1 MPSGEP
7 KVPEQGF
14 RRRVVGGFD
23 ENDVLAY
30 VNALVNESQQQ
41 QMEYEEQIKQL
52 QGQID
57 KMKKEQANARACVE
71 KLQDELLQQTQRA
84 EKAESDHAES
94 EKKLAESMEQYS
106 VSESRAT
113 GYQGKYRQSQKTL
126 LEWQTRCQQAEEEL
140 SQLRAELAARP
151 EKPAPAQPE
160 TPAPA
165 PAPAPEPVQ
174 TPVPAPAPEPAPQPV
189 STPSIEARKILA
201 DARIYAENAERRM
214 RREAEEQKQR
224 MAENAK
230 DLAAGVMVLRERL
243 SRVDEKLSAAALDLE
258 NATAAIYAALDHTD
272 ADLESLG
279 VKLNDFAQGTP
290 ETDLPADPEEPEQPA
305 PPPPQPPVVPVPSA
319 PAAGTP
325 SSDEPA
331 SRSAER
337 LRPAA
342 APAPAPAA
350 RRVRP
355 VPKAKP
361 APPPPKRLRRSVH
374 NSGSSRRAVAQSLLD
389 AINRMSG
396 DDK

>member
-41 QMEYEEQIKQL
+41 QMEYEEQIRQL

-57 KMKKEQANARACVE
+57 KLKKEQANARTCVE
-71 KLQDELLQQTQRA
+71 KLQDELLQQTRRA

-94 EKKLAESMEQYS
+94 EKKLAESIEQYS
-106 VSESRAT
+106 VSESRAS

-126 LEWQTRCQQAEEEL
+126 LEWQNKCQELEEEL
-140 SQLRAELAARP
+140 DQLRAEKAAQP
-151 EKPAPAQPE
+151 EPAPA
-160 TPAPA
+160 APA
-165 PAPAPEPVQ
+165 PAVDPEPAAPAVVPEPV
-174 TPVPAPAPEPAPQPV
+174 PQPQPQPE
-189 STPSIEARKILA
+189 SPSIEARKILA

-214 RREAEEQKQR
+214 RQEAEEQKKR

-243 SRVDEKLSAAALDLE
+243 NRVDEKLSAAALDLE

-279 VKLNDFAQGTP
+279 VKLNDFAEGTP
-290 ETDLPADPEEPEQPA
+290 ESDLPILPEEEPEQE
-305 PPPPQPPVVPVPSA
+305 PQPPVPAPPTPPEVPTA
-319 PAAGTP
+319 PAGMFRP
-325 SSDEPA
+325 
-331 SRSAER
+331 AER
-337 LRPAA
+337 LRPTA
-342 APAPAPAA
+342 APAAAPAA

-355 VPKAKP
+355 VAKSKP
-361 APPPPKRLRRSVH
+361 TPPPKRLRRTIH

>member
-41 QMEYEEQIKQL
+41 QMEYEEQIRQL

-57 KMKKEQANARACVE
+57 KLKKEQANARTCVE
-71 KLQDELLQQTQRA
+71 KLQDELLQQTRRA

-94 EKKLAESMEQYS
+94 EKKLAESIEQYS
-106 VSESRAT
+106 VSESRAS

-126 LEWQTRCQQAEEEL
+126 LEWQNKCQELEEEL
-140 SQLRAELAARP
+140 DQLRAEKAAQP
-151 EKPAPAQPE
+151 EPAPA
-160 TPAPA
+160 APA
-165 PAPAPEPVQ
+165 PAVDPEPAAPAVVPEPV
-174 TPVPAPAPEPAPQPV
+174 PQPQPQPE
-189 STPSIEARKILA
+189 SPSIEARKILA

-214 RREAEEQKQR
+214 RQEAEEQKKR

-243 SRVDEKLSAAALDLE
+243 NRVDEKLSAAALDLE

-279 VKLNDFAQGTP
+279 VKLNDFAEGTP
-290 ETDLPADPEEPEQPA
+290 ESDLPILPEEEPEQEPQPPVPA
-305 PPPPQPPVVPVPSA
+305 PPPTPPEVPTA
-319 PAAGTP
+319 PAGMFRP
-325 SSDEPA
+325 
-331 SRSAER
+331 AER

-342 APAPAPAA
+342 APAVAPAA

-355 VPKAKP
+355 VAKSKP
-361 APPPPKRLRRSVH
+361 TPPPKRLRRTIH

>member
-84 EKAESDHAES
+84 EKAESDLAES
-94 EKKLAESMEQYS
+94 EKKLADSMEQYS

-113 GYQGKYRQSQKTL
+113 GYQSKYRQSQKTL
-126 LEWQTRCQQAEEEL
+126 LEWQNKCQEQEEEL
-140 SQLRAELAARP
+140 KQLRAQLAAQ
-151 EKPAPAQPE
+151 PAA
-160 TPAPA
+160 PAPA

-174 TPVPAPAPEPAPQPV
+174 PAPVPVPEPAPQPQAPAP
-189 STPSIEARKILA
+189 TPSVEARKILA
-201 DARIYAENAERRM
+201 DARIYAETAERRM
-214 RREAEEQKQR
+214 RQEAEQQKTR

-258 NATAAIYAALDHTD
+258 NATAAIYAALDSTD
-272 ADLESLG
+272 ADLESMG

-290 ETDLPADPEEPEQPA
+290 ESDPPAAEPEPA
-305 PPPPQPPVVPVPSA
+305 PA
-319 PAAGTP
+319 PAPRPEPPAEPVTP
-325 SSDEPA
+325 ARPA
-331 SRSAER
+331 PEAPRPSER
-337 LRPAA
+337 LRPAQ
-342 APAPAPAA
+342 PPVTAPAA

-361 APPPPKRLRRSVH
+361 APPPSRRLRRSVH
-374 NSGSSRRAVAQSLLD
+374 NGNSRRAVAQSLLD

>member
-41 QMEYEEQIKQL
+41 QMEYEEQIRQL

-57 KMKKEQANARACVE
+57 KLKKEQANARTCVE
-71 KLQDELLQQTQRA
+71 KLQDELLQQTRRA

-94 EKKLAESMEQYS
+94 EKKLAESIEQYS
-106 VSESRAT
+106 VSESRAS

-126 LEWQTRCQQAEEEL
+126 LEWQNKCQELEEEL
-140 SQLRAELAARP
+140 DQLRAEKAA
-151 EKPAPAQPE
+151 Q
-160 TPAPA
+160 
-165 PAPAPEPVQ
+165 
-174 TPVPAPAPEPAPQPV
+174 PEPAPAAPAPVVDPEPAAPAVVPELVPQPQPQPE
-189 STPSIEARKILA
+189 SPSIEARKILA

-214 RREAEEQKQR
+214 RQEAEEQKKR

-243 SRVDEKLSAAALDLE
+243 NRVDEKLSAAALDLE

-279 VKLNDFAQGTP
+279 VKLNDFAEGTP
-290 ETDLPADPEEPEQPA
+290 ESDLPILPEEEPEQE
-305 PPPPQPPVVPVPSA
+305 PQPPVPAPPTPPEVPTA
-319 PAAGTP
+319 PAGMFRP
-325 SSDEPA
+325 
-331 SRSAER
+331 AER
-337 LRPAA
+337 LRPTA
-342 APAPAPAA
+342 APAAAPAA

-355 VPKAKP
+355 VAKSKP
-361 APPPPKRLRRSVH
+361 TPPPKRLRRTIH

>member
-52 QGQID
+52 QAQIE

-71 KLQDELLQQTQRA
+71 KLQDELLQQTRRA
-84 EKAESDHAES
+84 EKAESDYAES
-94 EKKLAESMEQYS
+94 EKKLADSVEQYS

-113 GYQGKYRQSQKTL
+113 GYQSKYRQSQKTL
-126 LEWQTRCQQAEEEL
+126 LEWQNRCQELEEEVK
-140 SQLRAELAARP
+140 QLRAEKA
-151 EKPAPAQPE
+151 AQP
-160 TPAPA
+160 AV
-165 PAPAPEPVQ
+165 PAPAPEPV
-174 TPVPAPAPEPAPQPV
+174 PPAPAVAPEPAPQPQPPAP
-189 STPSIEARKILA
+189 TPSVEARKILA
-201 DARIYAENAERRM
+201 DARIYAETAERRM
-214 RREAEEQKQR
+214 RQEAEQQKTR

-258 NATAAIYAALDHTD
+258 NATAAIYAALDSTD
-272 ADLESLG
+272 ADLESMG

-290 ETDLPADPEEPEQPA
+290 ESDPPAVEAEPEPA
-305 PPPPQPPVVPVPSA
+305 PESRSEPPAAPVPPARPA
-319 PAAGTP
+319 PEAARP
-325 SSDEPA
+325 
-331 SRSAER
+331 AER
-337 LRPAA
+337 LRPAQPPVTT
-342 APAPAPAA
+342 PAP

-361 APPPPKRLRRSVH
+361 APPPSRRLRRSSVH

>member
-41 QMEYEEQIKQL
+41 QMEYEEQIRQL

-57 KMKKEQANARACVE
+57 KLKKEQANARTCVE
-71 KLQDELLQQTQRA
+71 KLQDELLQQTRRA

-94 EKKLAESMEQYS
+94 EKKLAESIEQYS
-106 VSESRAT
+106 VSESRAS

-126 LEWQTRCQQAEEEL
+126 LEWQNKCQELEEEL
-140 SQLRAELAARP
+140 DQLRAEKAAQP
-151 EKPAPAQPE
+151 EPAPA
-160 TPAPA
+160 APA
-165 PAPAPEPVQ
+165 PAVDPEPAAPAVVPEPV
-174 TPVPAPAPEPAPQPV
+174 PQPQPE
-189 STPSIEARKILA
+189 SPSIEARKILA

-214 RREAEEQKQR
+214 RQEAEEQKKR

-243 SRVDEKLSAAALDLE
+243 NRVDEKLSAAALDLE

-279 VKLNDFAQGTP
+279 VKLNDFAEGTP
-290 ETDLPADPEEPEQPA
+290 ESDLPILPEEEPEQE
-305 PPPPQPPVVPVPSA
+305 PQPPVPAPPTPPEVPTA
-319 PAAGTP
+319 PAGMFRP
-325 SSDEPA
+325 
-331 SRSAER
+331 AER
-337 LRPAA
+337 LRPTA
-342 APAPAPAA
+342 APAAAPAA

-355 VPKAKP
+355 VAKSKP
-361 APPPPKRLRRSVH
+361 TPPPKRLRRTIH

>member
-41 QMEYEEQIKQL
+41 QMEYEEQIRQL

-57 KMKKEQANARACVE
+57 KLKKEQANARTCVE
-71 KLQDELLQQTQRA
+71 KLQDELLQQTRRA

-94 EKKLAESMEQYS
+94 EKKLAESIEQYS
-106 VSESRAT
+106 VSESRAS

-126 LEWQTRCQQAEEEL
+126 LEWQNKCQELEEEL
-140 SQLRAELAARP
+140 DQLRAEKAAQP
-151 EKPAPAQPE
+151 EPAPA
-160 TPAPA
+160 APA
-165 PAPAPEPVQ
+165 PAVDPEPAAPAVVPEPV
-174 TPVPAPAPEPAPQPV
+174 PQPQPQPE
-189 STPSIEARKILA
+189 SPSIEARKILA

-214 RREAEEQKQR
+214 RQEAEEQKKR

-243 SRVDEKLSAAALDLE
+243 NRVDEKLSAAALDLE

-279 VKLNDFAQGTP
+279 VKLNDFAEGTP
-290 ETDLPADPEEPEQPA
+290 ESDLPILPEEEPEQEPQPPVPA
-305 PPPPQPPVVPVPSA
+305 PPPAPPEVPTA
-319 PAAGTP
+319 PAGMFRP
-325 SSDEPA
+325 
-331 SRSAER
+331 AER

-342 APAPAPAA
+342 APAAAPAA
-350 RRVRP
+350 CRVRP
-355 VPKAKP
+355 VAKSKP
-361 APPPPKRLRRSVH
+361 TPPPKRLRRTIH

>member
-41 QMEYEEQIKQL
+41 QMEYEEQIRQL

-57 KMKKEQANARACVE
+57 KLKKEQANARTCVE
-71 KLQDELLQQTQRA
+71 KLQDELLQQTRRA

-94 EKKLAESMEQYS
+94 EKKLAESIEQYS
-106 VSESRAT
+106 VSESRAS

-126 LEWQTRCQQAEEEL
+126 LEWQNKCQELEEEL
-140 SQLRAELAARP
+140 DQLRAEKAAQP
-151 EKPAPAQPE
+151 EPAPA
-160 TPAPA
+160 APA
-165 PAPAPEPVQ
+165 PAADPEPAAPAVVPEPV
-174 TPVPAPAPEPAPQPV
+174 PQPQPE
-189 STPSIEARKILA
+189 SPSIEARKILA

-214 RREAEEQKQR
+214 RQEAEEQKKR

-243 SRVDEKLSAAALDLE
+243 NRVDEKLSAAALDLE

-279 VKLNDFAQGTP
+279 VKLNDFAEGTP
-290 ETDLPADPEEPEQPA
+290 ESDLPILPEEEPEQE
-305 PPPPQPPVVPVPSA
+305 PQPPVPAPPTPPEVPTA
-319 PAAGTP
+319 PAGMFRP
-325 SSDEPA
+325 
-331 SRSAER
+331 AER
-337 LRPAA
+337 LRPTA
-342 APAPAPAA
+342 APAAAPAA

-355 VPKAKP
+355 VAKSKP
-361 APPPPKRLRRSVH
+361 TPPPKRLRRTIH

>member
-41 QMEYEEQIKQL
+41 QMEYEEQIRQL

-57 KMKKEQANARACVE
+57 KLKKEQTNARTCVE
-71 KLQDELLQQTQRA
+71 KLQDELLQQTRRA

-94 EKKLAESMEQYS
+94 EKKLAESIEQYS
-106 VSESRAT
+106 VSESRAS

-126 LEWQTRCQQAEEEL
+126 LEWQNKCQELEEEL
-140 SQLRAELAARP
+140 DQLRAEKAAQP
-151 EKPAPAQPE
+151 EPAPA
-160 TPAPA
+160 APA
-165 PAPAPEPVQ
+165 PAADPEPAAPAVVPEPV
-174 TPVPAPAPEPAPQPV
+174 PQPQPQPE
-189 STPSIEARKILA
+189 SPSIEARKILA

-214 RREAEEQKQR
+214 RQEAEEQKKR

-243 SRVDEKLSAAALDLE
+243 NRVDEKLSAAALDLE

-279 VKLNDFAQGTP
+279 VKLNDFAEGTP
-290 ETDLPADPEEPEQPA
+290 ESDLPILPEEEPEQE
-305 PPPPQPPVVPVPSA
+305 PQPPVPAPPTPPEVPTA
-319 PAAGTP
+319 PAGMFRP
-325 SSDEPA
+325 
-331 SRSAER
+331 AER
-337 LRPAA
+337 LRPTA
-342 APAPAPAA
+342 APAAAPAA

-355 VPKAKP
+355 VAKSKP
-361 APPPPKRLRRSVH
+361 TPPPKRLRRTIH

>member
-57 KMKKEQANARACVE
+57 KMKKEQTNARACVE

-84 EKAESDHAES
+84 EKAENDHAES

-126 LEWQTRCQQAEEEL
+126 LEWQNRCQQAEEEL
-140 SQLRAELAARP
+140 KQLRAEMAAQP
-151 EKPAPAQPE
+151 EKPAPAAD
-160 TPAPA
+160 PAPA
-165 PAPAPEPVQ
+165 PVAPAPVPEPVQ
-174 TPVPAPAPEPAPQPV
+174 SVPEPQPEPQPI

-214 RREAEEQKQR
+214 RREAEEQKHR

-258 NATAAIYAALDHTD
+258 NATAAIYAALDNTD
-272 ADLESLG
+272 ADLESMG

-290 ETDLPADPEEPEQPA
+290 ESDPPPVPEEFAPPEQADPR
-305 PPPPQPPVVPVPSA
+305 PQPPVAPVASATAGVPAPGAA
-319 PAAGTP
+319 PAPRT
-325 SSDEPA
+325 
-331 SRSAER
+331 AER

-342 APAPAPAA
+342 TPTPASAA

-361 APPPPKRLRRSVH
+361 APSPKRLRRSVH

>member
-41 QMEYEEQIKQL
+41 QMEYEEQIRQL

-57 KMKKEQANARACVE
+57 KLKKEQANARTCVE
-71 KLQDELLQQTQRA
+71 KLQDELLQQTRRA

-94 EKKLAESMEQYS
+94 EKKLAESIEQYS
-106 VSESRAT
+106 VSESRAS

-126 LEWQTRCQQAEEEL
+126 LEWQNKCQELEEEL
-140 SQLRAELAARP
+140 DQLRAEKAAQP
-151 EKPAPAQPE
+151 EPAPA
-160 TPAPA
+160 APA
-165 PAPAPEPVQ
+165 PAVDPEPAAPAVVPEPV
-174 TPVPAPAPEPAPQPV
+174 PQPQPQPE
-189 STPSIEARKILA
+189 SPSIEARKILA
-201 DARIYAENAERRM
+201 DSRIYAENAERRM
-214 RREAEEQKQR
+214 RQEAEEQKKR

-243 SRVDEKLSAAALDLE
+243 NRVDEKLSAAALDLE

-279 VKLNDFAQGTP
+279 VKLNDFAEGTP
-290 ETDLPADPEEPEQPA
+290 ESDLPILPEEEPEQEPQPPVPA
-305 PPPPQPPVVPVPSA
+305 PPPTPPEVPTA
-319 PAAGTP
+319 PAGMFRP
-325 SSDEPA
+325 
-331 SRSAER
+331 AER

-342 APAPAPAA
+342 APAAAPAA

-355 VPKAKP
+355 VAKSKP
-361 APPPPKRLRRSVH
+361 TPPPKRLRRTIH

>member
-1 MPSGEP
+1 MNFCSRLS
-7 KVPEQGF
+7 VP
-14 RRRVVGGFD
+14 RRRR
-23 ENDVLAY
+23 A
-30 VNALVNESQQQ
+30 
-41 QMEYEEQIKQL
+41 ITPR
-52 QGQID
+52 
-57 KMKKEQANARACVE
+57 ARRSGP
-71 KLQDELLQQTQRA
+71 RA
-84 EKAESDHAES
+84 GNSP
-94 EKKLAESMEQYS
+94 
-106 VSESRAT
+106 AT

-305 PPPPQPPVVPVPSA
+305 PPPPQPPAVPVPA
-319 PAAGTP
+319 ALAAGMPAAA
-325 SSDEPA
+325 PA
-331 SRSAER
+331 SRPAER